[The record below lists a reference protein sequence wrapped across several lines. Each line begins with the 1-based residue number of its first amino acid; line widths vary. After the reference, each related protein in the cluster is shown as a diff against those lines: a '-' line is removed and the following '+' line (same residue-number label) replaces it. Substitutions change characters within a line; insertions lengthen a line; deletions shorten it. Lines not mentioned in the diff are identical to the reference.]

1 MGIQNSANLKDS
13 HIIHFMRFGDHKLY
27 VYLPR
32 QEKFYSFSVFQDGQK
47 FRFFRQ
53 KSICLD
59 SGSVYL
65 IGGQTADSE
74 GDQLLSPK
82 EKSTLNLHPTNFV
95 CKINL
100 KHHKNFRVDIST
112 TKPCPVLPEPRTS
125 HLLVCS
131 DQWIYVIGGCL
142 ENSVATQTCRKFH
155 TKRKV
160 WESVSSISFA
170 KNVTELEGLAI
181 KNFIYVFDTS
191 VKSKLPQIHR
201 YITDLDIWVE
211 ILFQQK
217 NRLKSIP
224 TSVISSLYQTNED
237 EILIFSNDEVVSKG
251 FYYTFNTKTEEM
263 SDITI
268 DENHLVIAG
277 EKQANLNY
285 TDSNDIFV
293 QLNEHH
299 IKIFKKHEKLWVNR
313 ELTIDNNPPTSDFG
327 CCSSRHR

>member
-1 MGIQNSANLKDS
+1 
-13 HIIHFMRFGDHKLY
+13 MRFGDHKLY

-65 IGGQTADSE
+65 VGGQTAFPDR
-74 GDQLLSPK
+74 DQLGLSPK
-82 EKSTLNLHPTNFV
+82 EKSSLSLHPTNFV
-95 CKINL
+95 CKINM
-100 KHHKNFRVDIST
+100 KHHKNFRIDIST
-112 TKPCPVLPEPRTS
+112 MKPCQALPEPRTS
-125 HLLVCS
+125 HLLVSS
-131 DQWIYVIGGCL
+131 DQWIYVIGGSFV
-142 ENSVATQTCRKFH
+142 NNVPTQTCKKFH
-155 TKRKV
+155 IKRKV
-160 WESVSSISFA
+160 WENISSINFA

-191 VKSKLPQIHR
+191 MQSKMPQIHR
-201 YITDLDIWVE
+201 YITELDIWVE

-217 NRLKSIP
+217 NRMRSIP
-224 TSVISSLYQTNED
+224 TSVISSVYQTNED
-237 EILIFSNDEVVSKG
+237 EILIFSNEARNDEVVSKG

-268 DENHLVIAG
+268 DENIVAITN
-277 EKQANLNY
+277 EKQANLKY

-293 QLNEHH
+293 QLNEQR
-299 IKIFKKHEKLWVNR
+299 IKLFKKSENTWINR
-313 ELTIDNNPPTSDFG
+313 ELTIDNNPTSDFG
-327 CCSSRHR
+327 CCSRHR